1 MRVALVTGAAGGL
14 GLATARRF
22 AKDGMRVA
30 IADIDG
36 SAAEAAAAT
45 LAGTGHLGLC
55 LDVSDEAAVAGGFG
69 RVEAEL
75 GPIAVLAHFAG
86 TLGQGGTATGI
97 RLAET
102 TLDDWERVNR
112 INARGSFLCLRE
124 MARLRKAKPVE
135 HGRIITVSSLAGQT
149 GGLQSGVS
157 YSASK
162 GAVLGLTRTA
172 ARDLAELGITVNAIA
187 PGPIDTAMLAQATG
201 ATGDGAKYRMLDAVP
216 LRRVGTPDEIAEA
229 AAFLASVGAGFVTG
243 ATIDVNGGLF
253 MA

>member
-1 MRVALVTGAAGGL
+1 MRLALVTGAASGL
-14 GLATARRF
+14 GLATAKRF
-22 AKDGMRVA
+22 AKDGMRVI

-36 SAAEAAAAT
+36 RAAESAAAA
-45 LAGTGHLGLC
+45 LAGQGHKGLR
-55 LDVSDEAAVAGGFG
+55 LDVSDEAEVSAAFA
-69 RVEAEL
+69 RVESEI

-97 RLAET
+97 RLAQTSVE
-102 TLDDWERVNR
+102 DWDRVNR
-112 INARGSFLCLRE
+112 INGRGTFLVLRE

-135 HGRIITVSSLAGQT
+135 NGRIITISSLAGQT

-187 PGPIDTAMLAQATG
+187 PGPIDTPMLAQATG
-201 ATGDGAKYRMLDAVP
+201 ETRDGAKYTMLDAVP
-216 LRRVGTPDEIAEA
+216 LRRVGTPEEIAET
-229 AAFLASVGAGFVTG
+229 AAFLASVGAGFITG